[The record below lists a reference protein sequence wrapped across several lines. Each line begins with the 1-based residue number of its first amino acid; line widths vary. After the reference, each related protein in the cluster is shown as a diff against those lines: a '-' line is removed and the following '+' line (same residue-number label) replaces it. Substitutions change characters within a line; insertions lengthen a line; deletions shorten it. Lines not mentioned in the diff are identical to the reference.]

1 MQKGFVHISFNM
13 ATAEADKRK
22 TSCPWGKLPQATPV
36 PCSFSSL
43 MDEEYAKQ
51 VEKEQAMQTPLLGG
65 DVKVELLTEGK
76 IFYGQLSS
84 CGKSLKIA

>member
-1 MQKGFVHISFNM
+1 M
-13 ATAEADKRK
+13 ATAETDKPK
-22 TSCPWGKLPQATPV
+22 TSCPWGKLSQATSA

-51 VEKEQAMQTPLLGG
+51 VEKEQGMQISHLDG

-76 IFYGQLSS
+76 IIYGMFLVVYN
-84 CGKSLKIA
+84 I